1 MAHWAAPMGEEVPD
15 LFSRQWSTQ
24 TSINKI
30 TTPWEKHQR
39 LKSITFLL
47 LEIRHPLREGSTRG
61 ALQPTPGLLSST
73 MRHPWIRTLITR
85 PRLPPLARQYRAPT
99 NPPMAQG
106 QVISVKESSRSMRC
120 STRKTALETRRQ
132 VILPWSPSIE
142 KTVVVPT
149 ARLVQQLQITSSKTK
164 TFSEGPYLTGIL
176 PLVILILIDNILLW
190 ILLALSSH

>member
-1 MAHWAAPMGEEVPD
+1 MAPWAAPVGVPE
-15 LFSRQWSTQ
+15 LFCHLWSTQ

-39 LKSITFLL
+39 LKSITYLQ
-47 LEIRHPLREGSTRG
+47 LEIRHPLREGSTREALG
-61 ALQPTPGLLSST
+61 ATPGLLSSSS

-85 PRLPPLARQYRAPT
+85 LRLPPLARQIYRAPT

-106 QVISVKESSRSMRC
+106 QAISVKESSRSMLC
-120 STRKTALETRRQ
+120 STRKTALQTRRQ
-132 VILPWSPSIE
+132 VILPWYLSIE
-142 KTVVVPT
+142 KTVVAQIV
-149 ARLVQQLQITSSKTK
+149 RLVQQLQITSSKTK

-190 ILLALSSH
+190 ILLTLSSH